1 MSEFISRTG
10 RVQAWIDDPT
20 GRLPVSCTVMNVE
33 NELEGPNGIEASWRF
48 ASHALRRGAGV
59 AIHLSELDPRGYERD
74 SGVIASG
81 PVSFGRIYSTLNET
95 LRRGGKYKNGAI
107 VLHLDANH
115 KDIEEF
121 IETPRE
127 VLPWAKRCVNIT
139 DEWWDEMDVIVR
151 QKLIK
156 GIKAGDIW
164 LMKVFYEGT
173 KRIRGNV
180 CLEVLL
186 PSRGTCLLQHINFGA
201 CSFDDIPKAYIEG
214 MQELCSLH
222 ARTGVGETGEY
233 LDPTVDRQ
241 VGLGVLGLANLLRRY
256 GITYEQFGRAI
267 EHYLGNTPKA
277 TAAYTLVEKINEGIK
292 EASKVARQ
300 YNMVRAFAIA
310 PTASC
315 SYRSKDLDGF
325 TCTPEIAPPIGR
337 TVDRDS
343 GTFGVE
349 TFNYGDVEIASEVGW
364 DNYKR
369 VADGI
374 MQLYKRSGLLHG
386 YSFNWWSDMT
396 EMNDDFIEEWL
407 KSPQTSLYYS
417 LQVMGDIQDKT
428 DAYAALAD
436 VDVDDYLD
444 SIINDEPQCDCQE

>member
-139 DEWWDEMDVIVR
+139 DEWWDEMDIVVR

-186 PSRGTCLLQHINFGA
+186 PSRGTCLLQHINLGA
-201 CSFDDIPKAYIEG
+201 CSFDDISRAYVEG

-222 ARTGVGETGEY
+222 ARTGVGSTGEY
-233 LDPTVDRQ
+233 LDPSVDRQ

-267 EHYLGNTPKA
+267 EHYLGNSPKA
-277 TAAYTLVEKINEGIK
+277 TAAYTLVEKIDEGIN
-292 EASKVARQ
+292 EASKIARQ
-300 YNMVRAFAIA
+300 HNMVRAFAIA

-315 SYRSKDLDGF
+315 SYRSRDLDGF

-369 VADGI
+369 VADGM

-417 LQVMGDIQDKT
+417 LQVMGDVQDKT
-428 DAYAALAD
+428 NAYAALAD